1 MHLQP
6 PRMEKLNME
15 LETRGFTVYMA
26 ARAGQHR
33 IQEPYFY
40 LKISGKE
47 FIYGIFYFCDHNLT
61 DTGGSPWCGS
71 CSMGRHQPVRG
82 LRE

>member
-15 LETRGFTVYMA
+15 LEARGFTVYMA

-40 LKISGKE
+40 LKIKKYQE
-47 FIYGIFYFCDHNLT
+47 RKRNLWHFLLLR
-61 DTGGSPWCGS
+61 SQS
-71 CSMGRHQPVRG
+71 YRHWW
-82 LRE
+82 